1 MFNTKLQPAQW
12 GCDEEGHLYAPE
24 FGDTYAS
31 RSGAWGQADY
41 VFIEGCAVA
50 QRWHTQGCVR
60 VLETGFGLGVN
71 FLATWDSLRASTG
84 TARLHYVAIEKHPF
98 TRDDLR
104 TALDHALSSTDPY
117 RRVGLQ
123 ALAEQLLKQWPPMLA
138 GFHAIELDDQVTLTL
153 VFADIADALPA
164 LRGPFDVFYLDGFAP
179 DRNPQM
185 WSKALLAQLPAL
197 AGPSAQVASWCVA
210 GAVRR
215 ALVDVGFVVEKR
227 PGFGG
232 KRDALAAHWPATS
245 EFVNPPSEAIV
256 IGAGIAGASAARQ
269 LTRRGIAVKVIE
281 QATPA
286 AGGSGN
292 PVAIVRPEL
301 GAIGN
306 PVTEITA
313 AGASWLRRWIDNHQD
328 GVPHAWCGVMRIA
341 RDTRKHDKMAQLAAI
356 ASENW
361 LKPVDVAS
369 AAQLCGWPTAADGF
383 FLNEAGWVA
392 PPLLVQ
398 ALLDHPLITLHS
410 GHAVSNIVRHDQNWC
425 VTLADTSVI
434 ETSLLI
440 VATAF
445 DTGLAPTR
453 LTMGRARGQLSQL
466 PARDDHPLAMVVCRE
481 GYVSPAV
488 DGIHTVG
495 ATLQHD
501 DEDTS
506 ARHADDIENFER
518 LQRLLPDFVSD
529 ASQLRSG
536 RVAWRATTQDR
547 LPLVGKLAT
556 GLYATLGHG
565 ARGMT
570 TAPLCAEFLAAMIC
584 DEPLPLGSDWVERLN
599 PLRGQSKS

>member
-12 GCDEEGHLYAPE
+12 RCDEEGHLYAPE

-41 VFIEGCAVA
+41 VFVEGSAVA
-50 QRWHTQGCVR
+50 QRWHAQRCVR
-60 VLETGFGLGVN
+60 LLETGFGLGVN
-71 FLATWDSLRASTG
+71 FLATWDSLRVNAG

-98 TRDDLR
+98 TRYDLR
-104 TALDHALSSTDPY
+104 TALDHALSSADPH

-153 VFADIADALPA
+153 IFTDINDALPA
-164 LRGPFDVFYLDGFAP
+164 LRGA
-179 DRNPQM
+179 
-185 WSKALLAQLPAL
+185 K
-197 AGPSAQVASWCVA
+197 VASWCVA

-215 ALVDVGFVVEKR
+215 ALVEAGFVVEKR

-232 KRDALAAHWPATS
+232 KRDALAAHWPATA
-245 EFVNPPSEAIV
+245 EFVNPPHEAIV
-256 IGAGIAGASAARQ
+256 IGAGIAGASVARQ
-269 LTRRGIAVKVIE
+269 LARRGIAVKVIE

-313 AGASWLRRWIDNHQD
+313 AGASWLRRWIDSHPD

-356 ASENW
+356 ASEDW
-361 LKPVDVAS
+361 LKPVDVTS
-369 AAQLCGWPTAADGF
+369 AEQLCGWPTAADGF
-383 FLNEAGWVA
+383 FLNEAGWVV

-398 ALLDHPLITLHS
+398 AMLDHPLITLQS
-410 GHAVSNIVRHDQNWC
+410 GLTVSKIARHDQAWR
-425 VTLADTSVI
+425 VTLADASVI

-445 DTGLAPTR
+445 DTGLAPAR

-488 DGIHTVG
+488 DG
-495 ATLQHD
+495 
-501 DEDTS
+501 
-506 ARHADDIENFER
+506 RYF
-518 LQRLLPDFVSD
+518 
-529 ASQLRSG
+529 RSPC
-536 RVAWRATTQDR
+536 RR
-547 LPLVGKLAT
+547 
-556 GLYATLGHG
+556 Y
-565 ARGMT
+565 
-570 TAPLCAEFLAAMIC
+570 
-584 DEPLPLGSDWVERLN
+584 
-599 PLRGQSKS
+599 